1 MHQEEAAQLAA
12 TGSTTGI
19 AAEGSDKAPVVPREY
34 LIPFILLTSLFA
46 LWGLANNMTDVLL
59 ATFRRIMS
67 MSDFQTSWIQLAF
80 YGSYFCLA
88 LPAALF
94 IRRYSYKA
102 GVLLGL
108 GLFAAGGLL
117 FYPASHTMVY
127 GHFLAALFILAGGLS
142 ILETAANPYIVVLG
156 PAETATQRLNLAQAF
171 NPLGSIT
178 GVIVGKLFILS
189 HLNQAGEA
197 ERATMPAEELEVI
210 QRAELS
216 AVMGPYVA
224 VALIIAVLWIVIAT
238 GRFPRYGDGASLP
251 PLGPT
256 FRRLL
261 GVRSYTRGVIAQF
274 FYVGAQI
281 GVWSFTIRYVMAELG
296 LDEDSAASYYLGA
309 IVLFAISRFICTA
322 LMRYVAPNALLAT
335 LALLAALLTA
345 GVMVGGGLPGVLAL
359 LAISGCMSLM
369 FPTIYGLAVR
379 GLGDDTKIAASGLI
393 MAILGGAVLTAVMG
407 RVSDTWGIHAAFVV
421 PLVCFLVI
429 ARYGVLAGEAGEAP
443 TR

>member
-1 MHQEEAAQLAA
+1 MSKQESVPFAA
-12 TGSTTGI
+12 TDTTASHAGREGGSL
-19 AAEGSDKAPVVPREY
+19 PVVPREY

-46 LWGLANNMTDVLL
+46 VWGLANNMTDVLL

-67 MSDFQTSWIQLAF
+67 MSDFQTSWIQMAF

-94 IRRYSYKA
+94 IRRFSYKA

-117 FYPASHTMVY
+117 FHPASQTMVY

-142 ILETAANPYIVVLG
+142 ILETSANPYVVTLG
-156 PAETATQRLNLAQAF
+156 PPETATQRLNLAQAF

-178 GVIVGKLFILS
+178 GVIIGKLFILS
-189 HLNQAGEA
+189 HLNQAGDA
-197 ERATMPAEELEVI
+197 ERAAMPAEELEVI

-224 VALIIAVLWIVIAT
+224 VALVIVVLWFVIAF
-238 GRFPRYGDGASLP
+238 GKFPRYGDSASIP

-261 GVRSYTRGVIAQF
+261 GVRSYTRGVVAQF

-281 GVWSFTIRYVMAELG
+281 GVWSFTIRYAMAELG
-296 LDEDSAASYYLGA
+296 LDEDSAASYYLAA
-309 IVLFAISRFICTA
+309 IVLFAISRFVCTA
-322 LMRYVAPNALLAT
+322 LMRYIAPSTLLAS

-345 GVMVGGGLPGVLAL
+345 AVVVGGGLAGVLAL
-359 LAISGCMSLM
+359 IAISGCMSLM
-369 FPTIYGLAVR
+369 FPTIYGIALQ
-379 GLGDDTKIAASGLI
+379 GLGEDTKIAASGLI

-407 RVSDTWGIHAAFVV
+407 SISDAWGIHAAFGV
-421 PLVCFLVI
+421 PFVCFLI
-429 ARYGVLAGEAGEAP
+429 ITRYGVLARKAERAP
-443 TR
+443 VR

>member
-1 MHQEEAAQLAA
+1 MHEQEATDLAA
-12 TGSTTGI
+12 TRTPTRP
-19 AAEGSDKAPVVPREY
+19 APAERDSAPVVPREY
-34 LIPFILLTSLFA
+34 LLPFVLLTSLFA

-94 IRRYSYKA
+94 IRRFSYKA

-108 GLFAAGGLL
+108 GLFATGGLL
-117 FYPASHTMVY
+117 FHPASQTMVY
-127 GHFLAALFILAGGLS
+127 GHFLTALFILAGGLS

-171 NPLGSIT
+171 NPLGSIL
-178 GVIVGKLFILS
+178 GVVIGKLFILS

-197 ERATMPAEELEVI
+197 ERASMARAELEVI

-224 VALIIAVLWIVIAT
+224 VALVIVVLWVAIAV
-238 GRFPRYGDGASLP
+238 GRFPRYGDGGNLP
-251 PLGPT
+251 ALGPT

-261 GVRSYTRGVIAQF
+261 RRRSYTRGVVAQF

-281 GVWSFTIRYVMAELG
+281 GVWSFTIRYVMAQLG
-296 LDEDSAASYYLGA
+296 LDENAAATYYLGA
-309 IVLFAISRFICTA
+309 IVLFAVSRFVCTA
-322 LMRYVAPNALLAT
+322 LMRFVAPH
-335 LALLAALLTA
+335 ALLAALALLASLLTVVAISA
-345 GVMVGGGLPGVLAL
+345 GGVPGVLAL

-369 FPTIYGLAVR
+369 FPTIYALALR
-379 GLGDDTKIAASGLI
+379 GLGEDTKIAASGLI

-407 RVSDTWGIHAAFVV
+407 QVSDAWGVQVAFTV

-429 ARYGVLAGEAGEAP
+429 ARYGATAGADDRLLA
-443 TR
+443 R